1 MWTTLLPM
9 TGSDTAR
16 LDLFKLCLSSEM
28 LQRYRRGWDFTGKD
42 VSKIEAS
49 LGEGPE
55 AKGVAEL
62 VQLMPL

>member
-1 MWTTLLPM
+1 
-9 TGSDTAR
+9 
-16 LDLFKLCLSSEM
+16 LDLFKLCLASEM
-28 LQRYRRGWDFTGKD
+28 LQRYRRGWDFEAKD

-49 LGEGPE
+49 LGEGQE